1 MSGLVGYGGDP
12 RVVASRAEIDRVSA
26 HLHSVGSELFA
37 GILHVL
43 PNPIHRAQVNA
54 VLPVI
59 EYRIQKTRLALA
71 AAAENYFS
79 ADARVA
85 HSLESL
91 GHALRDHPW
100 LIQLIPKPVLE
111 KLQTYGTAAF
121 AVAQF
126 APGDFGSQST
136 RFLAS
141 STDLGKKADSV
152 QRFGLL
158 NDRPVSVRE
167 LPTLQRAP
175 VSSLADIGSRI
186 DEVNELKS
194 QIRIDTYESEN
205 GQRTLVVYLPGTQS
219 LSPVAGKNP
228 FDLASDTALATDP
241 KHSRLLEAVG
251 SALEKSG
258 ARGAHVIVAGYSL
271 GGIAAAQLAANGG
284 FEVTGVVTI
293 GSPVGQVNV
302 PQGVPVLSVQHS
314 NDPIPAATGESN
326 PLTANWATV
335 TREAPLPI
343 GSPSLEAHELA
354 RYRET
359 LDLVDHSQI
368 AGVSRVREMILGQLA
383 GSRLVKASAFELS
396 R

>member
-1 MSGLVGYGGDP
+1 M
-12 RVVASRAEIDRVSA
+12 
-26 HLHSVGSELFA
+26 
-37 GILHVL
+37 
-43 PNPIHRAQVNA
+43 NA

-71 AAAENYFS
+71 TAAENYFS

-167 LPTLQRAP
+167 IATLQRAP
-175 VSSLADIGSRI
+175 ISSLADIGSRI
-186 DEVNELKS
+186 DEVNELKR

-205 GQRTLVVYLPGTQS
+205 GQ
-219 LSPVAGKNP
+219 
-228 FDLASDTALATDP
+228 
-241 KHSRLLEAVG
+241 
-251 SALEKSG
+251 
-258 ARGAHVIVAGYSL
+258 
-271 GGIAAAQLAANGG
+271 
-284 FEVTGVVTI
+284 
-293 GSPVGQVNV
+293 
-302 PQGVPVLSVQHS
+302 
-314 NDPIPAATGESN
+314 
-326 PLTANWATV
+326 
-335 TREAPLPI
+335 
-343 GSPSLEAHELA
+343 
-354 RYRET
+354 
-359 LDLVDHSQI
+359 
-368 AGVSRVREMILGQLA
+368 
-383 GSRLVKASAFELS
+383 
-396 R
+396 